1 MTSTLK
7 DNVFQQCLFCMPRCD
22 VFAVCVRS
30 AQDANEP
37 ERTYQT
43 LLRFLNI
50 EQPFHLLRNP
60 KLLITI
66 TVRHVQT
73 QTTLG
78 KFSLHQKTKI
88 MSCHIYS
95 YRWFAV
101 KANWTKFSLTN
112 HAKTLYMYIR
122 LSIGIRCDPWKQ
134 LLRAIWHFTVFIGF
148 SGNVGKFCSLQQ
160 IARLRNLSWT

>member
-30 AQDANEP
+30 TQDVNEP

-66 TVRHVQT
+66 AVTHVQT

-101 KANWTKFSLTN
+101 KENWTKFSLTN
-112 HAKTLYMYIR
+112 HVKMLYMYIKY
-122 LSIGIRCDPWKQ
+122 WYTMWAMK
-134 LLRAIWHFTVFIGF
+134 AIATCYMTRHSVYRI
-148 SGNVGKFCSLQQ
+148 
-160 IARLRNLSWT
+160 